1 MIFDKETTLKDFSD
15 YIKKNYNIFISIKGN
30 NNKNFYNVKFN
41 QELNLGNDTTVGE
54 LCDFFYQIYRI
65 SLIFYATETAMLP
78 KQHRLGDTENFVEKV
93 KFNKTVSGKI
103 ARIKKISLNQSSYS
117 DIDQYQRFFEK
128 ILFEINEE
136 KHILEIKDL
145 LDSLKINNDK
155 LYRISYRL
163 IESISENNASLKNL
177 L

>member
-1 MIFDKETTLKDFSD
+1 
-15 YIKKNYNIFISIKGN
+15 
-30 NNKNFYNVKFN
+30 
-41 QELNLGNDTTVGE
+41 
-54 LCDFFYQIYRI
+54 
-65 SLIFYATETAMLP
+65 MLP
-78 KQHRLGDTENFVEKV
+78 KHHRLGDTENFVEKV

-128 ILFEINEE
+128 ILFEIHEE

-163 IESISENNASLKNL
+163 IEGISENKASLKTL
-177 L
+177 LQEK